1 MLSDTSRVAEQHVLQ
16 LCLLRCESTRARI
29 RLNMSGDAREVAEP
43 RAGTA
48 SGTRARISR
57 DPGAE
62 ALDTLAPALG
72 RQLHEAPAARA
83 HGTC

>member
-1 MLSDTSRVAEQHVLQ
+1 MLSDTSRGAKEHVHQ
-16 LCLLRCESTRARI
+16 LCLLRCESTQTRV
-29 RLNMSGDAREVAEP
+29 RLTMPGDAREVAEA